1 MHKISTLLLALAAC
15 SQPVTCRNIVGVVS
29 KTDFPIPLSPKDGL
43 STLSVICMVI
53 PQNLLVPLS
62 TCSHINS
69 LVKPKMN
76 KRQQTN
82 DTVSIV
88 SSNEPQNKYNGSEN
102 EAQEY
107 LRSSNS
113 VFQKQLQTN

>member
-1 MHKISTLLLALAAC
+1 
-15 SQPVTCRNIVGVVS
+15 
-29 KTDFPIPLSPKDGL
+29 
-43 STLSVICMVI
+43 
-53 PQNLLVPLS
+53 
-62 TCSHINS
+62 
-69 LVKPKMN
+69 MN

-113 VFQKQLQTN
+113 VFQK